1 MRTPVLTIERLQYLI
16 FVQRESNLQAIYL
29 SGGGE
34 DMSPEHAKVLIAED
48 DPLIVKD
55 MEFHLGEAGHDVVRK
70 SATLKEAQAMISQ
83 IPALEKQYGA
93 EKIIVV
99 LGGNLGEWKMPE
111 DRHNDS
117 QVLLRLL
124 KEQRLAFREIVFPV
138 RLWMWERMPEERH

>member
-1 MRTPVLTIERLQYLI
+1 
-16 FVQRESNLQAIYL
+16 
-29 SGGGE
+29 
-34 DMSPEHAKVLIAED
+34 MSPEHAKVLIAED

-55 MEFHLGEAGHDVVRK
+55 MEFYLGEAGHDVVGK
-70 SATLKEAQAMISQ
+70 SATLTEALAMISQ